1 MSNKHP
7 DDNDRAKRGEVW
19 GYGDDAEDVDV
30 EAPEPTPPPVSGTVP
45 RLLSAAEG
53 SAAIR
58 AALRSPAALVV
69 LRSTPG
75 CGKSKEAWALVHDR
89 CRGDE
94 RAIVTA
100 PTHRLGEQI
109 QAALGALGVPSTR
122 PLGVA
127 RVRLPIIDGNGADA
141 PACVHHQAAELLAIA
156 GARVRE
162 ELCQDCPAREDYPE
176 TGGECP
182 AYAAGAEE
190 APVAVM
196 QHALLAA
203 ILRRQTELLTA
214 PPAPSKGGKKPPK
227 PARLLVVDEPPSPFL
242 HSPLDGAGR
251 QYDRAGLAAELGTDA
266 RERLEP
272 ALFAVLRAVEAGGHE
287 GASLR
292 ALLVLAGGTP
302 EAVEADLAELRALD
316 GADLWQKSLPGR
328 LARSA
333 LHPSGREHALDRL
346 AVVARF
352 SGLLAALV
360 DAAHAP
366 DRPVLRVDEDG
377 SAHLVTLARWTRYLG
392 PYLAAGGRVR
402 LLDATAPVDAFRAL
416 WGDALEVASV
426 EVEDAPGVTRR
437 FLPWAHAAKRRH
449 TSGDGPNEDRVRGP
463 LRRLAELGAE
473 CSARK
478 IGLLT
483 HKPLADALRAWLAA
497 PPGLPAPAFVPDE
510 LAALVGAGVEVN
522 VGHYGAQRGLNTWA
536 DCDAF
541 FTVGDAWPNL
551 GAARA
556 EAAALGLDP
565 DAWAIEQARAEL
577 VQGWGRIRAVHR
589 PAPVVV
595 AHFGSVALAPEPSWA
610 PQWAGVRPEPAQKGR
625 PRSVTMPLSDPST
638 WAEERK
644 RLGLSWRQH
653 AAALGLSLGTY
664 QRKAPRGS
672 VEGASSGGS
681 EDPPRNQQKEAY
693 HKWPLEVSGGV
704 SGAPGAPLSSI
715 AIFDTPGS
723 AGFGHSAQ
731 SEATSEPPPPSTVPA
746 GVPEAPAAPAALAP
760 SLAAPS
766 WGRVPGVVAAWRGA
780 PGAALAPGR
789 GSGEVW
795 CA

>member
-1 MSNKHP
+1 VSNKHP

-30 EAPEPTPPPVSGTVP
+30 EPTPPPASRTVP

-75 CGKSKEAWALVHDR
+75 CGKSAEAWAVVRDH

-122 PLGVA
+122 PQGVA

-156 GARVRE
+156 GSSARE
-162 ELCQDCPAREDYPE
+162 KLCKDCPARENHPQ

-182 AYAAGAEE
+182 AFLAGSEE

-196 QHALLAA
+196 QHTLLASL
-203 ILRRQTELLTA
+203 LRRQTELLTA
-214 PPAPSKGGKKPPK
+214 PPAPGKGGKGPPP
-227 PARLLVVDEPPSPFL
+227 PARLFVIDEPNSPFL
-242 HSPLDGAGR
+242 HSPLGGAR
-251 QYDRAGLAAELGTDA
+251 QQYDREKLAAELGTDA

-272 ALFAVLRAVEAGGHE
+272 ALFAVLRAVEAGGHA

-292 ALLVLAGGTP
+292 RLLALAGGTP
-302 EAVEADLAELRALD
+302 GAVEADLAELRALD
-316 GADLWQKSLPGR
+316 GADLWQKSLPER

-333 LHPSGREHALDRL
+333 MHPSGREHALGRL

-360 DAAHAP
+360 DAAHHP
-366 DRPVLRVDEDG
+366 DAPVLRVDEDG
-377 SAHLVTLARWTRYLG
+377 AAFLVTRARWTRYLG

-437 FLPWAHAAKRRH
+437 ALRWGHAARGRH
-449 TSGDGPNEDRVRGP
+449 TIEGQVLAEETRGP
-463 LRRLAELGAE
+463 LRRLAELVTE

-483 HKPLADALRAWLAA
+483 HKPLADALRGWLAA
-497 PPGLPAPAFVPDE
+497 APGAPAPAFVPDE
-510 LAALVGAGVEVN
+510 LAALVGAGVEVS

-536 DCDAF
+536 ECDMLV
-541 FTVGDAWPNL
+541 TLGDPWPNL

-577 VQGWGRIRAVHR
+577 VQAWGRIRAVHR
-589 PAPVVV
+589 TAPALV
-595 AHFGSVALAPEPSWA
+595 AHFGSSVLAPEPSWA
-610 PQWAGVRPEPAQKGR
+610 PQWAGVRQERAPLGR

-653 AAALGLSLGTY
+653 AVALGLSLGTY
-664 QRKAPRGS
+664 QRKAPKGTD
-672 VEGASSGGS
+672 EGASSG
-681 EDPPRNQQKEAY
+681 DPKNPHKQAY
-693 HKWPLEVSGGV
+693 HNPPLNDSEV
-704 SGAPGAPLSSI
+704 SGAPGAPLSSSI
-715 AIFDTPGS
+715 PDYDTPRS
-723 AGFGHSAQ
+723 AGFSPLPK
-731 SEATSEPPPPSTVPA
+731 SETTSEPHPSPVPA
-746 GVPEAPAAPAALAP
+746 GVRAPSAASPVLVGLAGRSPAPGVAPARWGAAGGV
-760 SLAAPS
+760 LAA
-766 WGRVPGVVAAWRGA
+766 V
-780 PGAALAPGR
+780 APGR
-789 GSGEVW
+789 GNVEAWV
-795 CA
+795 A

>member
-1 MSNKHP
+1 MAKR
-7 DDNDRAKRGEVW
+7 DDNDLARLGAL
-19 GYGDDAEDVDV
+19 DLEDGL
-30 EAPEPTPPPVSGTVP
+30 EPQTPPPPVSGTVP

-53 SAAIR
+53 TAAIR

-75 CGKSKEAWALVHDR
+75 CGKSAEAWDVVGDR

-141 PACVHHQAAELLAIA
+141 PACIHHQAAELLAIA

-162 ELCQDCPAREDYPE
+162 ELCTGCDARENHPQ

-182 AYAAGAEE
+182 AFLAGAEE

-196 QHALLAA
+196 QHTLLASL
-203 ILRRQTELLTA
+203 LRRQTELLTA
-214 PPAPSKGGKKPPK
+214 PPAPGKGGKGPPP
-227 PARLLVVDEPPSPFL
+227 PARLFVIDEPPPPFL
-242 HSPLDGAGR
+242 HSPLDNARR
-251 QYDRAGLAAELGTDA
+251 QYTAEELDDELGSDVRDHLA
-266 RERLEP
+266 P
-272 ALFAVLRAVEAGGHE
+272 ALFAVLGAVEAGGHA

-292 ALLVLAGGTP
+292 RLLALAGGTP
-302 EAVEADLAELRALD
+302 GAVEADLAELRAID
-316 GADLWQKSLPGR
+316 GKKLWKGSLPER
-328 LARSA
+328 LARNA
-333 LHPSGREHALDRL
+333 LHPSSRDYALGRL

-360 DAAHAP
+360 DAAHHP
-366 DRPVLRVDEDG
+366 DAPVLRVDESG
-377 SAHLVTLARWTRYLG
+377 AAFLVTRARWTRYLG

-437 FLPWAHAAKRRH
+437 ALRWGHAARGRH
-449 TSGDGPNEDRVRGP
+449 TIEGQVLAEETRGP
-463 LRRLAELGAE
+463 LRRLADLAAE

-483 HKPLADALRAWLAA
+483 HKPLADALRGWLTT
-497 PPGLPAPAFVPDE
+497 PPGQPAPAFVPDE
-510 LAALVGAGVEVN
+510 LAALVGAGVEIS

-536 DCDAF
+536 ECDMLA
-541 FTVGDAWPNL
+541 TLGDPWPNL

-556 EAAALGLDP
+556 EAAALGLEA

-577 VQGWGRIRAVHR
+577 VQAWGRIRAVHR
-589 PAPVVV
+589 TAPALV
-595 AHFGSVALAPEPSWA
+595 AHFGSPVLAPEPSWA
-610 PQWAGVRPEPAQKGR
+610 PQWAGVRQERAPLGR
-625 PRSVTMPLSDPST
+625 PRTVLPLTDPAT
-638 WAEERK
+638 WAEDRAQLGLSA
-644 RLGLSWRQH
+644 RQHAVALGLSW
-653 AAALGLSLGTY
+653 GTY
-664 QRKAPRGS
+664 SRRAPK
-672 VEGASSGGS
+672 VATET
-681 EDPPRNQQKEAY
+681 PKTPRETVAHNP
-693 HKWPLEVSGGV
+693 PLEVSGGGV
-704 SGAPGAPLSSI
+704 TGAPGTVSSSI
-715 AIFDTPGS
+715 PDYGPPDSPG
-723 AGFGHSAQ
+723 FV
-731 SEATSEPPPPSTVPA
+731 PPCPPSPVPA
-746 GVPEAPAAPAALAP
+746 GVRAPSAASPVLGGLAGPSPAPGVAPARWGAA
-760 SLAAPS
+760 
-766 WGRVPGVVAAWRGA
+766 GGVL
-780 PGAALAPGR
+780 AALAPGR
-789 GSGEVW
+789 GNVEAWV
-795 CA
+795 A

>member
-30 EAPEPTPPPVSGTVP
+30 EAPEPPVSGTVP

-53 SAAIR
+53 TAAIR

-75 CGKSKEAWALVHDR
+75 CGKSAEAWALVGDR

-122 PLGVA
+122 PQGVA
-127 RVRLPIIDGNGADA
+127 RVRLPLLDGNGADA

-156 GARVRE
+156 GSSARE
-162 ELCQDCPAREDYPE
+162 ELCKDCPARENHPQ
-176 TGGECP
+176 TGGDCP
-182 AYAAGAEE
+182 AFLAGSEK
-190 APVAVM
+190 APAAVM

-203 ILRRQTELLTA
+203 ILRRQTGLLTA
-214 PPAPSKGGKKPPK
+214 PPAPGKGGKGPPP
-227 PARLLVVDEPPSPFL
+227 PARLLVVDEPPPPFL
-242 HSPLDGAGR
+242 HSPLSSAR
-251 QYDRAGLAAELGTDA
+251 HQYDRAGLAAELSANA

-272 ALFAVLRAVEAGGHE
+272 ALFAVLRAVEAGGHT

-292 ALLVLAGGTP
+292 GLLALAGGTP
-302 EAVEADLAELRALD
+302 GAVEADLAELRALD
-316 GADLWQKSLPGR
+316 GADLWQKDLPTR

-333 LHPSGREHALDRL
+333 MHPSGREHALGRL
-346 AVVARF
+346 AIVARF

-377 SAHLVTLARWTRYLG
+377 AAFLVTRARWTRYLG

-437 FLPWAHAAKRRH
+437 ALRWGHAARGRH
-449 TSGDGPNEDRVRGP
+449 TIEGQVLAEETRGP
-463 LRRLAELGAE
+463 LRRLAELVTE

-483 HKPLADALRAWLAA
+483 HKPLADALRGWLAA
-497 PPGLPAPAFVPDE
+497 PPGQPAPAFVPDE
-510 LAALVGAGVEVN
+510 LAALVGAGVEVS
-522 VGHYGAQRGLNTWA
+522 VGHYGAQRGLNHWA
-536 DCDAF
+536 ECDMLA
-541 FTVGDAWPNL
+541 TLGDPWPNL

-556 EAAALGLDP
+556 EAAALGLEA

-577 VQGWGRIRAVHR
+577 VQAWGRIRAVHR
-589 PAPVVV
+589 TAPALV
-595 AHFGSVALAPEPSWA
+595 AHFGSPVLAPEPSWA
-610 PQWAGVRPEPAQKGR
+610 PQWAGVRQERAPLGR
-625 PRSVTMPLSDPST
+625 PRTVLPLTDPAT
-638 WAEERK
+638 WAEDRAQLGLSA
-644 RLGLSWRQH
+644 RQHAVALGLSW
-653 AAALGLSLGTY
+653 GTY
-664 QRKAPRGS
+664 SRRAPK
-672 VEGASSGGS
+672 VATET
-681 EDPPRNQQKEAY
+681 PKTPRETVAHNP
-693 HKWPLEVSGGV
+693 PLEVSGGGV
-704 SGAPGAPLSSI
+704 TGAPGTVSSSI
-715 AIFDTPGS
+715 PDYGPPDSPG
-723 AGFGHSAQ
+723 FV
-731 SEATSEPPPPSTVPA
+731 PPCPPSPVPA
-746 GVPEAPAAPAALAP
+746 GVRAPSAASPGLGGLAGRSPAPGVAPARWGAA
-760 SLAAPS
+760 
-766 WGRVPGVVAAWRGA
+766 GGVL
-780 PGAALAPGR
+780 AALAPGR
-789 GSGEVW
+789 GNVEAWV
-795 CA
+795 A

>member
-1 MSNKHP
+1 VSNKHP

-19 GYGDDAEDVDV
+19 GYDDDAEDV
-30 EAPEPTPPPVSGTVP
+30 EPTPPPASRTVP

-75 CGKSKEAWALVHDR
+75 CGKSAEAWAMVRDH
-89 CRGDE
+89 CRGEE

-122 PLGVA
+122 PQGVA
-127 RVRLPIIDGNGADA
+127 RVRLPVIDGNGADA

-162 ELCQDCPAREDYPE
+162 ELCQDCPARERHPQ

-251 QYDRAGLAAELGTDA
+251 QYDRGGLAAELRADA

-272 ALFAVLRAVEAGGHE
+272 ALFAVLRAVEAGGHA

-292 ALLVLAGGTP
+292 GLLVLAGGTP

-316 GADLWQKSLPGR
+316 GADLWQKDLPIR

-377 SAHLVTLARWTRYLG
+377 SAHLVTRARWTRYLG

-437 FLPWAHAAKRRH
+437 ALRWGHAARGRH
-449 TSGDGPNEDRVRGP
+449 TIEGQVLAEETRGP
-463 LRRLAELGAE
+463 LRRLAELAAE

-497 PPGLPAPAFVPDE
+497 PGAPAPAFIPDE

-541 FTVGDAWPNL
+541 FTVGDPWPNL

-556 EAAALGLDP
+556 EAAALGLEA

-577 VQGWGRIRAVHR
+577 VQAWGRIRAVHR
-589 PAPVVV
+589 TASALVV
-595 AHFGSVALAPEPSWA
+595 HFGSPVLAPEPSWA
-610 PQWAGVRPEPAQKGR
+610 PQWAGVRQERAPLGR
-625 PRSVTMPLSDPST
+625 PRTVLPLTDPAT
-638 WAEERK
+638 WAEERA
-644 RLGLSWRQH
+644 RLGLSAKAH
-653 AAALGLSLGTY
+653 ARALGLSWTTY
-664 QRKAPRGS
+664 RRRAPKGS
-672 VEGASSGGS
+672 AEGGEREQGEETLKTPEEKGGHN
-681 EDPPRNQQKEAY
+681 P
-693 HKWPLEVSGGV
+693 PLEVFDGV
-704 SGAPGAPLSSI
+704 TGAPGAVSSSI
-715 AIFDTPGS
+715 PDYGPPDSPDFVPPCPPSPVS
-723 AGFGHSAQ
+723 AG
-731 SEATSEPPPPSTVPA
+731 VR
-746 GVPEAPAAPAALAP
+746 AP
-760 SLAAPS
+760 SAASPVLGGLA
-766 WGRVPGVVAAWRGA
+766 GRL
-780 PGAALAPGR
+780 LAPGVATARWGAAGGVLAAVALGR
-789 GSGEVW
+789 GNVEVRV
-795 CA
+795 A